1 MTHGRILVIEDEPKV
16 AAFIKMGLEEYGY
29 EIENAYDGM
38 TGKSFSLTKKFDLI
52 VLDINLPEINGFQL
66 CKIIRENNI
75 QIPIIMLTAL
85 GRMEDKLQG
94 FEFGADD
101 YILKPFEFK
110 ELLAR
115 IKVLL
120 KRSRTLPVSDGV
132 IKIADLIINLD
143 AKTISRSG
151 VEIELRTKEYTLL
164 EYMAINKGKVLKRSE
179 LIEKVWGADLDI
191 NSNVVDVYI
200 NFLRNKMDKDFTP
213 QLIHTR
219 VGLGY
224 VLKDK

>member
-101 YILKPFEFK
+101 YILKPFEVK